1 MCFLSVLIVTVVKR
15 VRVRENAG
23 SGRDGGWG
31 ERMSACETKRG
42 AEREGGGERGA
53 CARARARAC
62 VCVCVCV
69 FSIVIIL
76 IT

>member
-1 MCFLSVLIVTVVKR
+1 M
-15 VRVRENAG
+15 RENAG
-23 SGRDGGWG
+23 SGRDGEWG
-31 ERMSACETKRG
+31 ERESMSACETKRG
-42 AEREGGGERGA
+42 AQGGGEGEVRV
-53 CARARARAC
+53 CVC